1 MKISILSLFPQ
12 MFQGPFDYSIVNRAK
27 EKGLIEINFVN
38 IRQFGL
44 GKHRIVDDK
53 PYGGGHGMVLKVDVL
68 KATID
73 SVIDPKLKKN
83 EQKIIL
89 TSATGET
96 YNQKL
101 ANEFSKLEHLII
113 VCGHY
118 EGVDERIKKYI
129 DKEVSIGN
137 FVLTGGEIPAMAIA
151 DSVARLVTGVLK
163 EGVTINESFSQE
175 YVLEHPQYTRPE
187 VFEGESVPQV
197 LLEGHHAKIEEWKNN
212 LKKIKKD

>member
-68 KATID
+68 KAAID

-175 YVLEHPQYTRPE
+175 NVLEHPQYTRPE

>member
-175 YVLEHPQYTRPE
+175 NVLEHPQYTRPE